1 MVYSPHL
8 FDFPPYRPPSES
20 QSMLLRVTQGCPW
33 NKCAFCSMYRK
44 YPFARKT
51 LAEIKADIDVMPE
64 VYGVNANHVFLGDS
78 NSLLLS
84 AADLVEILNHLY
96 TVFPGL
102 KRVTSYARAKT
113 VMKKSLEDLKAI
125 RKAGLTRLHIG
136 LESGSDSVLKM
147 IRKGA
152 TADDIIAG
160 GVKSKEAGFDCSIY
174 VLLGIGGME
183 QTMDHRQGTIRVLN
197 AIDPHFIRVRTLTP
211 IPKSDIAKWI
221 AEGSF
226 TQVSP
231 LVSIEEERDIVAGLE
246 VTSRFLNDHASNIVP
261 LDGKLP
267 EDQESML
274 QALDRG
280 IIYCRNHEVDYT
292 DYRYL

>member
-1 MVYSPHL
+1 MVSFSHS
-8 FDFPPYRPPSES
+8 FDFPPYRPPSEA
-20 QSMLLRVTQGCPW
+20 QSMLLRVTHGCPW

-44 YPFARKT
+44 YPFARKPM
-51 LAEIKADIDVMPE
+51 AEIKADIDLMPA
-64 VYGVNANHVFLGDS
+64 VYGTHANHVFLGDS

-84 AADLVEILNHLY
+84 AADLVEILEHLY
-96 TVFPGL
+96 RVFPGL

-113 VMKKSLEDLKAI
+113 VMKKSLEDLRAI
-125 RKAGLTRLHIG
+125 REAGLTRLHIG
-136 LESGSDSVLKM
+136 LESGSDKVLKM

-152 TADDIIAG
+152 TADEIITG
-160 GVKSKEAGFDCSIY
+160 GLKSKEAGFDCSIY

-183 QTMDHRQGTIRVLN
+183 HTMDHRQGTIRVLN

-267 EDQESML
+267 EDKERML
-274 QALDRG
+274 QALDQG
-280 IIYCRNHEVDYT
+280 VTYCKNHDVGYA

>member
-1 MVYSPHL
+1 MVSSPHS
-8 FDFPPYRPPSES
+8 FDFPPYRPPSEA
-20 QSMLLRVTQGCPW
+20 QSMLLRVTHGCPW

-44 YPFARKT
+44 YPFARKSM
-51 LAEIKADIDVMPE
+51 AEIKADIDLMPE
-64 VYGVNANHVFLGDS
+64 VYGTHANHVFLGDS

-84 AADLVEILNHLY
+84 AADLVEILKHLY
-96 TVFPGL
+96 SVFPGL
-102 KRVTSYARAKT
+102 KRVTSYARGKT
-113 VMKKSLEDLKAI
+113 VMKKSLDDLKAI
-125 RKAGLTRLHIG
+125 REAGLTRLHIG
-136 LESGSDSVLKM
+136 LESGSDEVLKI

-152 TADDIIAG
+152 TADEIIVG
-160 GVKSKEAGFDCSIY
+160 GLKSKEAGFDCSIY

-183 QTMDHRQGTIRVLN
+183 HTMDHRQGTIRVLN

-267 EDQESML
+267 EDKERML
-274 QALDRG
+274 AALDQG
-280 IIYCRNHEVDYT
+280 VAYCKKHDVGYA